1 MSDQRTSSLFL
12 ELHIQRLNIYI
23 TIAWEAFN
31 QSILR
36 FFGLVCVSFLPSC
49 RVAQCGLVRG
59 EHLQDRRTSVSLNT
73 VHLSPDHLF
82 NLPLNSSVAFSH
94 ANQTESSDCQYS
106 SLSD

>member
-1 MSDQRTSSLFL
+1 MSDSRTSSLFL
-12 ELHIQRLNIYI
+12 ELHTIYEHIYYYRL
-23 TIAWEAFN
+23 EAFK

-36 FFGLVCVSFLPSC
+36 FFGFVCFYFFPSC
-49 RVAQCGLVRG
+49 RVTQCGLARG
-59 EHLQDRRTSVSLNT
+59 EHLQDRRTSDSLNT
-73 VHLSPDHLF
+73 VHLSLDHPF